1 MQTNLQTKI
10 ANIQQNKL
18 QAPPENIKNK
28 MTSIWQEKKMDIISN
43 NHHNHEK
50 VELSSKDEIK
60 VELPPKSINKI
71 ELSPKDMN
79 KINQFIDELKSRVD
93 KKEFFAHVFKT
104 MIHLGKGE
112 KEKLIAGVA
121 QTLKSSAD
129 PESELLNQKFN
140 KSLCRYMS
148 ISLMSTPL
156 MNQFRHNM
164 SSFSLEGS
172 DDEEEIDLF

>member
-18 QAPPENIKNK
+18 QAPPENIQNK
-28 MTSIWQEKKMDIISN
+28 MTSIWQEKNMDIKSN
-43 NHHNHEK
+43 NHHNNE
-50 VELSSKDEIK
+50 
-60 VELPPKSINKI
+60 KI
-71 ELSPKDMN
+71 ELSPKGEIKLELSAKDMN
-79 KINQFIDELKSRVD
+79 KVNQFIDELKSRVD
-93 KKEFFAHVFKT
+93 KKEFFSHVFKT
-104 MIHLGKGE
+104 MIHLGKDE
-112 KEKLIAGVA
+112 KEKFIAGVV

-156 MNQFRHNM
+156 MNQLSHNM